1 MSIFAAAA
9 AETFQPSDWLFEN
22 VWIVPA
28 IMAASFLYILFF
40 GKTFPGKDRVHYVG
54 LAAITV
60 ALGFSLATAFMWV
73 TQYEDNQSHGSEAS
87 SAFVGEGI
95 VSTVEADEKEE
106 SSGASGQGCLAE
118 DNRVGSLQA
127 AGEDEYALGTGLLTD
142 SGELA
147 VEAGEDG
154 KGEGH
159 IKAKSVVRCLEWFS
173 TGSFGGDTAQ
183 GSDNLTFN
191 IGTIA
196 DGQSIMMLVVVTF
209 ISFLV
214 HLYSTEYVKG
224 DRRYVHYYAFLSLF
238 TASML
243 FMVLSSSTL
252 QLIVGWELVGVCSF
266 GLIGHWW
273 EEKPNSDAALKA
285 FLTNRVGDIGL
296 LVGMIVLF
304 FGAGQTFDI
313 ETINYLAVHDGL
325 SQTTMTVAAL
335 CLMTAVMSKSG
346 QFILHTW
353 LPDAMAGP
361 TPVSALIHAATM
373 VVAGVYMIGRL
384 YPVFWFGL
392 TIPGSS
398 LNALAF
404 VGALTVVG
412 GGALAFVQN
421 DVKKVLAYST
431 VSQLG
436 YMVLALGVGAW
447 TAGMFHLFTHAFFKA
462 CLFLGA
468 GALSHAC
475 HHSFDMKAEMGGL
488 RKRMPVT
495 FATFMVGTLALV
507 GVFPFAG
514 FWSKDEILV
523 GTGGFPSTNANG
535 NYTLLLIMGLIG
547 AAMTAGYMTRVIWLV
562 FFGEYRGHVDPH
574 DPPAVMKYPLIAL
587 AGLSVITGFLNFPS
601 DWFGGLGTRYGLKFE
616 QWVEPGGGST
626 FPVIGHGDS
635 NLALAVIA
643 SLVGIGSAAFV
654 WNYYQKLY
662 AKDPN
667 ATEVTDGLRSR
678 NKAAAG
684 GYALLENKYYLD
696 HLYEGAIADG
706 TKGPLARAAYW
717 FNQNVLDEIV
727 NTAGRTS
734 TVLGRFIYRFI
745 DQGAIDG
752 SVNLSG
758 RGASESG
765 GLLRKVQSGRIRQ
778 YASLMFGAATVLAAV
793 FIVAI

>member
-1 MSIFAAAA
+1 MSLFAAAA
-9 AETFQPSDWLFEN
+9 AETFQPESVWFGR

-28 IMAASFLYILFF
+28 LPALSFLLILLF
-40 GKTFPGKDRVHYVG
+40 GKRFKTQVHWVG
-54 LAAITV
+54 LATV
-60 ALGFSLATAFMWV
+60 GLGLVISSVTAFTWI
-73 TQYEDNQSHGSEAS
+73 TQYEDEQSHHGSEEG
-87 SAFVGEGI
+87 FVGDGI
-95 VSTVEADEKEE
+95 VTTTDEAEE
-106 SSGASGQGCLAE
+106 SDAAKGSGQGCLNDANTREPE
-118 DNRVGSLQA
+118 DLYAVGTEYA
-127 AGEDEYALGTGLLTD
+127 AGSAITQ
-142 SGELA
+142 ELA
-147 VEAGEDG
+147 VDAGDEGG
-154 KGEGH
+154 KGEH
-159 IKAKSVVRCLEWFS
+159 IKAEAVVRCLDWFS
-173 TGSFGGDTAQ
+173 VGAFDGDTAS
-183 GSDNLTFN
+183 GSDTLNFS

-196 DGQSIMMLVVVTF
+196 DGQSIMMLFVVTF

-214 HLYSTEYVKG
+214 HLFSVEYVKG

-238 TASML
+238 TAAML

-266 GLIGHWW
+266 ALIGHWW
-273 EEKPNSDAALKA
+273 EDKPNSDAALKA

-313 ETINYLAVHDGL
+313 MTINYEAVHGGL
-325 SQTTMTVAAL
+325 SQTTMTVASL
-335 CLMTAVMSKSG
+335 CLLTAVMSKSG

-373 VVAGVYMIGRL
+373 VVAGIYMVGRL
-384 YPVFWFGL
+384 YPVFWEGMY
-392 TIPGSS
+392 IEGSPV
-398 LNALAF
+398 NPLAF

-488 RKRMPVT
+488 RKKMPVT
-495 FATFMVGTLALV
+495 FVTFMIGTLALV

-547 AAMTAGYMTRVIWLV
+547 AAMTAGYMTRAIWLI
-562 FFGEYRGHVDPH
+562 FFGEYRGHVEPH
-574 DPPAVMKYPLIAL
+574 DPPMVMKLPLIIL
-587 AGLSVITGFLNFPS
+587 ATFAVFAGFLNFPA
-601 DWFGGLGTRYGLKFE
+601 DWFGGLGERYGLKFE
-616 QWVEPGGGST
+616 QWFEPGGGT
-626 FPVIGHGDS
+626 VFPVIGHGDS

-643 SLVGIGSAAFV
+643 SLIGIGTAALV
-654 WNYYQKLY
+654 WIYYQKLY
-662 AKDPN
+662 ATDPA

-678 NKAAAG
+678 NKLAAAG
-684 GYALLENKYYLD
+684 YNLLENKYYLD
-696 HLYEGAIADG
+696 HLYTGAIVGA
-706 TKGPLARAAYW
+706 TIGPIAKAAYW
-717 FNQNVLDEIV
+717 VNQNIIDEVINIV
-727 NTAGRTS
+727 GRTNTA
-734 TVLGRFIYRFI
+734 LGRAVYRFI
-745 DQGAIDG
+745 DQGVIDG
-752 SVNLSG
+752 TVNLSG
-758 RGASESG
+758 EGASESG
-765 GLLRKVQSGRIRQ
+765 GLLRKIQTGRIRQ
-778 YASLMFGAATVLAAV
+778 YASLMFGAATVLAAI

>member
-1 MSIFAAAA
+1 MLSIFAAAA
-9 AETFQPSDWLFEN
+9 ADESFQPSDWLFEN

-28 IMAASFLYILFF
+28 IMLTSFVYILFF

-54 LAAITV
+54 LAAISV
-60 ALGFSLATAFMWV
+60 SLLFSLFTAFTWV
-73 TQYEDNQSHGSEAS
+73 TQYEDEQGSHSAQTSGFVDPAIITAVDAGEEGDKAKDS
-87 SAFVGEGI
+87 SR
-95 VSTVEADEKEE
+95 
-106 SSGASGQGCLAE
+106 GCLAE
-118 DNRVGSLQA
+118 SNVVGDLRA
-127 AGEDEYALGTGLLTD
+127 ADDEYALGSLLLTD
-142 SGELA
+142 AELA
-147 VEAGEDG
+147 VDAGEDG
-154 KGEGH
+154 AKTGH
-159 IKAKSVVRCLEWFS
+159 IKAKPVVRCLEWFS
-173 TGSFGGDTAQ
+173 TGAFVGDSATGDT
-183 GSDNLTFN
+183 LKFH

-313 ETINYLAVHDGL
+313 QTINYLAVHGGL

-384 YPVFWFGL
+384 YPVFWFGMS
-392 TIPGSS
+392 IEGSPI
-398 LNALAF
+398 NALAF

-436 YMVLALGVGAW
+436 YMVLALGVGAY

-495 FATFMVGTLALV
+495 FATFMIGTLALV

-574 DPPAVMKYPLIAL
+574 DPPPVMKYPLIIL
-587 AGLSVITGFLNFPS
+587 AGLSVVTGFLNFPA
-601 DWFGGLGTRYGLKFE
+601 DWFGGLGKRFGLKFE
-616 QWVEPGGGST
+616 QWVEPARGDT
-626 FPVIGHGDS
+626 FPVITHGDS
-635 NLALAVIA
+635 NLLLAVIA
-643 SLVGIGSAAFV
+643 SAVGVASAALV
-654 WNYYQKLY
+654 WGYYQKLY
-662 AKDPN
+662 AKDPS
-667 ATEVTDGLRSR
+667 ATEVTEGLRS
-678 NKAAAG
+678 KSKVAAG

-696 HLYEGAIADG
+696 DLYQGGIADPM
-706 TKGPLARAAYW
+706 KGPIARAAYW
-717 FNQNVLDEIV
+717 FNQNVIDEVV

-734 TVLGRFIYRFI
+734 ALLGRFVYKYI

-758 RGASESG
+758 TASSESG
-765 GLLRKVQSGRIRQ
+765 GLLRKVQTGRVRN
-778 YASLMFGAATVLAAV
+778 YASLMFGAAALLAAV
-793 FIVAI
+793 FILAI